1 MSEIL
6 AGTSIITA
14 FIAGIAALF
23 APCCI
28 TVLLPAYLGSVF
40 RQMKTVFLMTFVFF
54 LGLLAVFLPLGL
66 GFAALG
72 ETLREFHDF
81 IFIGGSLFLIAL
93 GVSMLLGKHY
103 SIPFSPGNGLKV
115 SGIASVFVLGVF
127 SGIAT
132 LCCAPVL
139 AGVLALS
146 VMPGSIF
153 WGGIYALAYVLGMAV
168 PLFVIAFFLDRADAV
183 KKVRLLNKQVE
194 YSIGNEKIRITSSEL
209 IAALMFIAM
218 GILTI
223 YLLITGQLAQY
234 SSFQVSMNIMVS
246 GISGFAVQYF
256 SWIPDLAVA
265 GVAILVLAVLA
276 FYVFKVNKGRL
287 KQGKGELA

>member
-6 AGTSIITA
+6 AGASIITA

-28 TVLLPAYLGSVF
+28 TVLLPAYLGSVL

-54 LGLLAVFLPLGL
+54 LVLLAVFLPLGL

-168 PLFVIAFFLDRADAV
+168 PLFVIAFFLDRTDAV
-183 KKVRLLNKQVE
+183 KK
-194 YSIGNEKIRITSSEL
+194 
-209 IAALMFIAM
+209 
-218 GILTI
+218 
-223 YLLITGQLAQY
+223 
-234 SSFQVSMNIMVS
+234 
-246 GISGFAVQYF
+246 
-256 SWIPDLAVA
+256 
-265 GVAILVLAVLA
+265 
-276 FYVFKVNKGRL
+276 
-287 KQGKGELA
+287 